1 METKP
6 YNLQSPEDIAKEYGG
21 NKQKIAQATQSGLL
35 DPTAAVMAG
44 MFIDRMRN
52 AQMEEQAPARTVAQ
66 DILAPQQMQQ
76 MQQPIPLQGMSQGMS
91 QGMPQG
97 MPQQSMPQGMSQS
110 AGLEALPVPDEMFS
124 GPSMAGGG
132 LVAFADAGSVGGMA
146 SYVDEYKQLLG
157 GIPEGEGTTA
167 YKQYLESMPENLE
180 KQREQDRNMALVQF
194 GSALAGSSSPYF
206 LQGVGQAGMSTLPF
220 MQKSAADIRA
230 RETDAMK
237 GRAALDQGQRA
248 EQLKAVEGGV
258 GLYTKDMDRQA
269 QITAAGI
276 SAGKKSEMEKFADVY
291 VAAQGG
297 DPKAIAQLEGMKER
311 IKLTQNP
318 AARTVA
324 EQYAQAVLDSSSDDP
339 NISGPAKT
347 KAAALLEYKES
358 GADPT
363 KELLAQLK
371 VDEARQKVNIEAIE
385 LANADL
391 GMGGPR
397 GAEFVR
403 LQRSDPVAAVRLRQ
417 QVIQQYRDEINARS
431 AGGAKDTNEAAGT
444 TIPPGAAQALK
455 ANPTPEI
462 INEFNRK
469 YGAGAASSILGR

>member
-1 METKP
+1 MEMETKP
-6 YNLQSPEDIAKEYGG
+6 YSLQSPEQIAKDYNG
-21 NKQKIAQATQSGLL
+21 NKRKIAEAAQSGLL

-52 AQMEEQAPARTVAQ
+52 AQMEEQAPVQTVAQ

-76 MQQPIPLQGMSQGMS
+76 PMP

-97 MPQQSMPQGMSQS
+97 MPQQMPPQSMPQGMPQS
-110 AGLEALPVPDEMFS
+110 AGLEALPVPDQMFD

-180 KQREQDRNMALVQF
+180 KQREQDRDMALVQF

-220 MQKSAADIRA
+220 MQKSAADRRA
-230 RETDAMK
+230 READAMK

-269 QITAAGI
+269 QITAAGV

-297 DPKAIAQLEGMKER
+297 DPKAIAQLEGMRER

-324 EQYAQAVLDSSSDDP
+324 EQYAQAVLESSSDDP
-339 NISGPAKT
+339 NISERAKI

-363 KELLAQLK
+363 KEILAQLK
-371 VDEARQKVNIEAIE
+371 VDEARQNVNIEAIE

-431 AGGAKDTNEAAGT
+431 AGGTGGAKDTNEAAET

-455 ANPTPEI
+455 ANPTPKM
-462 INEFNRK
+462 INEFNKK
-469 YGAGAASSILGR
+469 YGAGAANLILGR